1 MDEKLKLFLEE
12 LNIQAR
18 CLGGLLQYYDMD
30 LGFCYRIGYDS
41 NWTADRFSE
50 SDIIS
55 YILNETNYGTKM
67 IDMKTLVSKFIEK
80 DVEAEYWFIDAIDE
94 FEIVKD
100 MNPTG
105 SENKDCISRKVMN
118 GDYSLYFYFLAVKTG
133 EKYIV
138 TEKMLRKMRVSKE
151 EFLDKYGSKA
161 KWNPQSRM
169 RITRAGD
176 CCYSIVPMES
186 FLSNMRISSRTL
198 NRLSKR
204 LGNEPFFIL
213 YDASLNAVALEARY
227 EELKK
232 HNPSGEFV
240 MSDKCGIRLRTSWIR
255 RRLYAICRELGFERE
270 KGPHTCRRTY
280 ATILLDNNVDKN
292 LIMDQMGHTDI
303 SCTEKYYHEDMKSLD
318 TKIKIL
324 SGIPDFAA

>member
-1 MDEKLKLFLEE
+1 MEEKPKLFLEE
-12 LNIQAR
+12 LNRQAE
-18 CLGGLLQYYDMD
+18 CLGGLLQYYDTH
-30 LGFCYRIGYDS
+30 LGFCYRIGCNS
-41 NWTADRFSE
+41 NRAANGFSE
-50 SDIIS
+50 SDITS

-105 SENKDCISRKVMN
+105 SENKDCVSKKVMN
-118 GDYSLYFYFLAVKTG
+118 GDYSLYFYFLAVKIG

-138 TEKMLRKMRVSKE
+138 TEKMLRKMKVSKE
-151 EFLDKYGSKA
+151 EFLDKYEPKA

-186 FLSNMRISSRTL
+186 LLSNMRISSRTL
-198 NRLSKR
+198 NRLSER

-213 YDASLNAVALEARY
+213 YDSSLNAVAFEARY
-227 EELKK
+227 VVDYMRDF
-232 HNPSGEFV
+232 PITV
-240 MSDKCGIRLRTSWIR
+240 
-255 RRLYAICRELGFERE
+255 RELGFRAMITSTMWINENF
-270 KGPHTCRRTY
+270 G
-280 ATILLDNNVDKN
+280 I
-292 LIMDQMGHTDI
+292 
-303 SCTEKYYHEDMKSLD
+303 CTEAFYYNPRTRTLSTISDE
-318 TKIKIL
+318 KISASIER
-324 SGIPDFAA
+324 GGDV

>member
-1 MDEKLKLFLEE
+1 MGEKLKLFLEE
-12 LNIQAR
+12 LNRQAE
-18 CLGGLLQYYDMD
+18 CLGGLLQCYERN
-30 LGFCYRIGYDS
+30 LGFCYRIGCNS
-41 NWTADRFSE
+41 NRAANGFSE
-50 SDIIS
+50 SDITS

-186 FLSNMRISSRTL
+186 LLSNMRISSRTL
-198 NRLSKR
+198 NRLSES

-213 YDASLNAVALEARY
+213 YDFSLNAVALEARY
-227 EELKK
+227 
-232 HNPSGEFV
+232 V
-240 MSDKCGIRLRTSWIR
+240 VDYIRDFPIT
-255 RRLYAICRELGFERE
+255 ARELGFRAIVTSTMWITENFGICTEAFYYNPRTRTLSTISDEKISASIERE
-270 KGPHTCRRTY
+270 EVTY
-280 ATILLDNNVDKN
+280 
-292 LIMDQMGHTDI
+292 DQ
-303 SCTEKYYHEDMKSLD
+303 S
-318 TKIKIL
+318 KIL
-324 SGIPDFAA
+324 E

>member
-18 CLGGLLQYYDMD
+18 CLGGLLQTYDRN
-30 LGFCYRIGYDS
+30 LGFCYLIGYDS
-41 NWTADRFSE
+41 NRTASRFSE
-50 SDIIS
+50 SYITS

-100 MNPTG
+100 MNQTG
-105 SENKDCISRKVMN
+105 SENKDCVSKKVMN
-118 GDYSLYFYFLAVKTG
+118 GDHSLYFYFLDVKTG

-138 TEKMLRKMRVSKE
+138 TEKMLRKMKVSKE
-151 EFLDKYGSKA
+151 EFLDKYGLKA

-186 FLSNMRISSRTL
+186 LPSNMRISSRTL

-204 LGNEPFFIL
+204 LGDEPFFIL
-213 YDASLNAVALEARY
+213 YDSSLNVVAFEARY
-227 EELKK
+227 
-232 HNPSGEFV
+232 V
-240 MSDKCGIRLRTSWIR
+240 VDYIRDFPTTV
-255 RRLYAICRELGFERE
+255 RELGFR
-270 KGPHTCRRTY
+270 
-280 ATILLDNNVDKN
+280 ATVTATMWITENFG
-292 LIMDQMGHTDI
+292 I
-303 SCTEKYYHEDMKSLD
+303 CTEAFYYDPGTRTLSTISDE
-318 TKIKIL
+318 KISASIER
-324 SGIPDFAA
+324 GGDV

>member
-12 LNIQAR
+12 LNRQAR
-18 CLGGLLQYYDMD
+18 CLGGLLQTYDRN
-30 LGFCYRIGYDS
+30 LGFCYLIGYDS
-41 NWTADRFSE
+41 NRTASRFLE
-50 SDIIS
+50 SDITS

-80 DVEAEYWFIDAIDE
+80 DVEAEYWFIDAIGE

-105 SENKDCISRKVMN
+105 SENKDCISKKVMN

-138 TEKMLRKMRVSKE
+138 TEKMLRKMKVSKE

-169 RITRAGD
+169 RITRTGY
-176 CCYSIVPMES
+176 CCCSIVPMES
-186 FLSNMRISSRTL
+186 LLSNMRISSRTL
-198 NRLSKR
+198 NRLSER

-213 YDASLNAVALEARY
+213 YDSSLNAVAFKAKYVGDYIR
-227 EELKK
+227 
-232 HNPSGEFV
+232 EFYV
-240 MSDKCGIRLRTSWIR
+240 VI
-255 RRLYAICRELGFERE
+255 RELGF
-270 KGPHTCRRTY
+270 RT
-280 ATILLDNNVDKN
+280 AITS
-292 LIMDQMGHTDI
+292 TTWI
-303 SCTEKYYHEDMKSLD
+303 SENFGFCTEVFYYNPRTRTLSTISDE
-318 TKIKIL
+318 KISASIER
-324 SGIPDFAA
+324 GGDV

>member
-18 CLGGLLQYYDMD
+18 RLGGLLQNYDAN
-30 LGFCYRIGYDS
+30 LGFYYLIGCDS
-41 NWTADRFSE
+41 NGTADRFSE
-50 SDIIS
+50 SDITS

-105 SENKDCISRKVMN
+105 SENKDCVSRKVMN

-227 EELKK
+227 
-232 HNPSGEFV
+232 V
-240 MSDKCGIRLRTSWIR
+240 VDYIRDFPITV
-255 RRLYAICRELGFERE
+255 RELGFRAMVTSTMWITENFGICAEAFYYDPRTRTLSTISDEKISASIERE
-270 KGPHTCRRTY
+270 EVTY
-280 ATILLDNNVDKN
+280 
-292 LIMDQMGHTDI
+292 DQ
-303 SCTEKYYHEDMKSLD
+303 S
-318 TKIKIL
+318 KIL
-324 SGIPDFAA
+324 E

>member
-30 LGFCYRIGYDS
+30 LGFCYRIGHDS

-138 TEKMLRKMRVSKE
+138 TEKMLRKMR
-151 EFLDKYGSKA
+151 D
-161 KWNPQSRM
+161 
-169 RITRAGD
+169 
-176 CCYSIVPMES
+176 
-186 FLSNMRISSRTL
+186 
-198 NRLSKR
+198 
-204 LGNEPFFIL
+204 
-213 YDASLNAVALEARY
+213 
-227 EELKK
+227 LKK
-232 HNPSGEFV
+232 NFWTNMV
-240 MSDKCGIRLRTSWIR
+240 QRQNGIH
-255 RRLYAICRELGFERE
+255 
-270 KGPHTCRRTY
+270 K
-280 ATILLDNNVDKN
+280 VV
-292 LIMDQMGHTDI
+292 
-303 SCTEKYYHEDMKSLD
+303 
-318 TKIKIL
+318 
-324 SGIPDFAA
+324 